1 MRLSH
6 RPRGLSKRR
15 KSFKAGVSIVG
26 APLVN
31 INSGG
36 GGSGAQPVAPAAPAD
51 PAAPKD
57 FADPLAS

>member
-1 MRLSH
+1 VMLTLKAGGSTIVLG
-6 RPRGLSKRR
+6 P
-15 KSFKAGVSIVG
+15 AGVSIVG